1 MMRTFSIEIKI
12 ILGVIFFTLMITGFE
27 RYQLSENITTQF
39 ENSKRSKN
47 KLLLDTMLPILSLN
61 ISLGLDD
68 ANKEYLNLIV
78 KQNKDIQWMQ
88 VKNKE
93 NQVLFQYP
101 NDLKEKEVVLDGIKI
116 CGSEILDTITN
127 QSVGY
132 IKVKFSDDEY
142 EQVRMKNK
150 ETTIRVFAVA
160 LILLGIFLYFLR
172 REFKYFRKLTQA
184 VLVYDPKLNNFDLE
198 KSKRTDEVGVI
209 HNAIVGMVE
218 KIGSYTKLLDEMNSS
233 LEEKIEERT
242 RSLQKANEKLE
253 QMTMTDPLTKIANR
267 RHFEEYVENI
277 WELALRTN
285 TKIALV
291 MCDIDFFKKVND
303 TYGHIAGDEV
313 LKNVAHTIA
322 SSLKRFSDL
331 AARYGGE
338 EFVIVLYDTDI
349 EGAWEL
355 CEEIAEQ
362 LKNPKNFNVNGI
374 EIAPFTMS
382 FGVSSVVP
390 TKDHSYKDLLE
401 FADEALYR
409 AKESGRN
416 RIITLEFD
424 TNKLSIH

>member
-1 MMRTFSIEIKI
+1 MRKFNIELKI
-12 ILGVIFFTLMITGFE
+12 ILGVVFFTLLITGVE

-39 ENSKRSKN
+39 VNSKKSKN

-93 NQVLFQYP
+93 NQVVFQYP
-101 NDLKEKEVVLDGIKI
+101 DNARAIKVAPDGMKI
-116 CGSEILDTITN
+116 CASAIIDNITN
-127 QSVGY
+127 ESVGF
-132 IKVKFSDDEY
+132 IKVKFSNDEY

-150 ETTIRVFAVA
+150 ETTIRVFAVT
-160 LILLGIFLYFLR
+160 LILLGIFLYLLR
-172 REFKYFRKLTQA
+172 REFKHFRKLIQA
-184 VLVYDPKLNNFDLE
+184 VLVYDPKLNNFDLQ
-198 KSKRTDEVGVI
+198 KSERTDEVGVI
-209 HNAIVGMVE
+209 HNAIVGMVAR
-218 KIGSYTKLLDEMNSS
+218 IGSYTKLLDEMNSS

-242 RSLQKANEKLE
+242 RLLQKANEKLE

-267 RHFEEYVENI
+267 RHFEEYAEHT

-285 TKIALV
+285 TKISLV
-291 MCDIDFFKKVND
+291 MCDIDYFKKVND

-313 LKNVAHTIA
+313 LKNVAHTIVN
-322 SSLKRFSDL
+322 SLKHFSDL

-338 EFVIVLYDTDI
+338 EFVIVLYDTDLQ
-349 EGAWEL
+349 GAWEL

-362 LKNPKNFNVNGI
+362 LKNPKNFRINGI

-416 RIITLEFD
+416 RIMTLEFD

>member
-1 MMRTFSIEIKI
+1 MRTFSIEIKI
-12 ILGVIFFTLMITGFE
+12 ILGVIFFTLLITGFE

-39 ENSKRSKN
+39 ENSKKSKN

-88 VKNKE
+88 VTNKE
-93 NQVLFQYP
+93 NQVVFQYP
-101 NDLKEKEVVLDGIKI
+101 DNARAIKVAPDGMKI
-116 CGSEILDTITN
+116 CASAIIDTITDE
-127 QSVGY
+127 SIGY
-132 IKVKFSDDEY
+132 IKVEFSNDEY
-142 EQVRMKNK
+142 EQVRLKNK
-150 ETTIRVFAVA
+150 ETTIRVFAVT
-160 LILLGIFLYFLR
+160 LILLGIFLYLLR
-172 REFKYFRKLTQA
+172 REFKHLRKLTQA

-198 KSKRTDEVGVI
+198 KSERTDEVGVI

-218 KIGSYTKLLDEMNSS
+218 KIGSYTTQLDEMNSS

-242 RSLQKANEKLE
+242 KSLQKANQKLE
-253 QMTMTDPLTKIANR
+253 QMTMTDPLTNIANR
-267 RHFEEYVENI
+267 RHFEEYTENI

-285 TKIALV
+285 TKISLV
-291 MCDIDFFKKVND
+291 MCDIDYFKKVND

-322 SSLKRFSDL
+322 NSLRRFSDL

-338 EFVIVLYDTDI
+338 EFVIVLYDTDLQ
-349 EGAWEL
+349 GAWEL
-355 CEEIAEQ
+355 CAEIAEQ
-362 LKNPKNFNVNGI
+362 LKNPKNFRVNGI

-416 RIITLEFD
+416 RIITLAFD
-424 TNKLSIH
+424 TNKLSLH

>member
-1 MMRTFSIEIKI
+1 MRTFSIEIKI

-27 RYQLSENITTQF
+27 RYQLSKNIITQF
-39 ENSKRSKN
+39 ENSKKSKN

-61 ISLGLDD
+61 ILLGLDD
-68 ANKEYLNLIV
+68 ANREYLNLIV

-88 VKNKE
+88 ITNKK
-93 NQVLFQYP
+93 NQVLFLYP
-101 NDLKEKEVVLDGIKI
+101 DDFKVKEVLPDGIKI
-116 CGSEILDTITN
+116 CCSEIIDNITN
-127 QSVGY
+127 ESIGN

-142 EQVRMKNK
+142 EQVRLKNK
-150 ETTIRVFAVA
+150 ETTIRVFAVT
-160 LILLGIFLYFLR
+160 LILLGVFLYFLR
-172 REFKYFRKLTQA
+172 REFKHFRKLIQA

-198 KSKRTDEVGVI
+198 KSERTDEVGVI
-209 HNAIVGMVE
+209 HNAIVGMVAR
-218 KIGSYTKLLDEMNSS
+218 IGTYTKLLDEMNSS

-242 RSLQKANEKLE
+242 KLLQKANEKLE

-285 TKIALV
+285 TKISLV
-291 MCDIDFFKKVND
+291 MCDIDFFKNVND
-303 TYGHIAGDEV
+303 TYGHITGDEV
-313 LKNVAHTIA
+313 LKNVAHTIVN
-322 SSLKRFSDL
+322 SLKRSSDL

-338 EFVIVLYDTDI
+338 EFVIILYDTDLQ
-349 EGAWEL
+349 GAWEL
-355 CEEIAEQ
+355 CREIAEQ
-362 LKNPKNFNVNGI
+362 LKNPKNFKVNGI

-390 TKDHSYKDLLE
+390 TKDHTYKDLLE

-416 RIITLEFD
+416 RVITLEFD